1 MTIKCNTTDGIIS
14 YNQPI
19 ELTCNANIPNAMYKW
34 TSTKLK
40 RPQTGASITVI
51 ATNDSV
57 EYNCTATS
65 VDGVKQHGSI
75 YIFSV
80 GKYKVVEVSIA

>member
-1 MTIKCNTTDGIIS
+1 MTIKCNTTGGIIS

-19 ELTCNANIPNAMYKW
+19 ELNCNAYGIPNATYQW
-34 TSTKLK
+34 TSTKFK
-40 RPQTGASITVI
+40 QPQVTANVTAV

-57 EYNCTATS
+57 EYTCTVTGS
-65 VDGVKQHGSI
+65 DGGKQNASI

-80 GKYKVVEVSIA
+80 GK